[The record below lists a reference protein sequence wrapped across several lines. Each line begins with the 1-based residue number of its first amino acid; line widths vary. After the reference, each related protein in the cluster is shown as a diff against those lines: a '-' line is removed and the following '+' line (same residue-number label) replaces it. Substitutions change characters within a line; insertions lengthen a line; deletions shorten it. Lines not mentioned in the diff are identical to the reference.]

1 MYSIK
6 QGIIEAA
13 QLIGY
18 QIGELNSESIVG
30 FRNLVEQK
38 FANQGSSFLWSRFR
52 EHASIYD
59 PEGWKKISHFIG
71 QQPIL
76 LFFDVIEEPSI
87 FLIEG
92 GDTLQKILAEC
103 PNFEFYV
110 SDNACTFVLCHN
122 HHDYL
127 IGTGS
132 AHEWIISS
140 RESA

>member
-18 QIGELNSESIVG
+18 QISELNSESMVG

-38 FANQGSSFLWSRFR
+38 FAKPGSSFLWSRFR
-52 EHASIYD
+52 EPASIYD
-59 PEGWKKISHFIG
+59 PDGWKQISHFVG
-71 QQPIL
+71 QQTIL
-76 LFFDVIEEPSI
+76 LFFDVREEPSI
-87 FLIEG
+87 FIIEN

-132 AHEWIISS
+132 AYEWIISS
-140 RESA
+140 WESA